1 MSKGETERQRESE
14 LERRKEPSG
23 FSMISLH
30 REEMRS
36 IVINSWQEYNLR
48 CNALG
53 RSGVR
58 VSARARVCVR
68 ESITMFVLWGFVD
81 RWSGYS

>member
-1 MSKGETERQRESE
+1 MSEGETERESE

-58 VSARARVCVR
+58 VPACVCVCVR
-68 ESITMFVLWGFVD
+68 VGPSYKHNVCTVGVC
-81 RWSGYS
+81 

>member
-53 RSGVR
+53 QSGVR

-68 ESITMFVLWGFVD
+68 VSHNVCTVGVC
-81 RWSGYS
+81 

>member
-1 MSKGETERQRESE
+1 MSERAKERENESE
-14 LERRKEPSG
+14 GGRMRKERSG

-58 VSARARVCVR
+58 VPACVR
-68 ESITMFVLWGFVD
+68 VSSHYKHNVCTVGVC
-81 RWSGYS
+81 